1 MAGCSVAKKSHSK
14 PSANI
19 ATPRDRIGLNVLS
32 QLPIFIS
39 PVSFI
44 GLQARPQITTLHN
57 SQTPSGHGAA
67 VTAAVVTAA
76 VVAALGHCV
85 ESIIARACPHNVKG
99 T

>member
-67 VTAAVVTAA
+67 VTA
-76 VVAALGHCV
+76 LGHCA
-85 ESIIARACPHNVKG
+85 ESIIARACPHDVKR